1 MLVRG
6 IEKLLLSVFFFAVA
20 VTYLNLDDGFVILSF
35 RQKLFTKEVLYNI
48 FCVAFEQ
55 NQS

>member
-1 MLVRG
+1 MCRKAAF
-6 IEKLLLSVFFFAVA
+6 ISFFFAVA